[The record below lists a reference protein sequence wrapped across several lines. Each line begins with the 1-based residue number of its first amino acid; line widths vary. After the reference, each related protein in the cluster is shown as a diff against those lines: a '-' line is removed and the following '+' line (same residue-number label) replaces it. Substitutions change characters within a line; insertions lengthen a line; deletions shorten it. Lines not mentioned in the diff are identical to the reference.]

1 MKNIAIVLGVT
12 NYQRITKLP
21 GSFNDAESIY
31 KILLQTEKYEE
42 ILYLNEDKLSNETK
56 DIISDFIERYKG
68 QEINEVLFYFSGHG
82 ELINEEFY
90 YLLVDHDTFKRNVT
104 SLQNSVVDS
113 WIRSLNPQLAVK
125 VIDACNS
132 GNQYIKDSMTI
143 NTYLND
149 SKSHLKNCYFL
160 FSSQSDQSS
169 FQTRYIS
176 SFTNSFINALKSN
189 TSTEVRYRNI
199 IDFIADEFS
208 SNADQRPLFVIQA
221 ENTEKFCYINES
233 LRKYLDE
240 YTGNNPSRLKES
252 LVNKSTLAS
261 AVIEQSQIYCSSE
274 EALSILESIRDEVNT
289 FTLDPEIEGL
299 YNFQI
304 NYPSTYDNIIDL
316 NAIAKFLAANNEE
329 SNYFVKINYITT
341 TSEEPIYNSP
351 YYIGESYVTG
361 QQTGTKLKEIVVPD
375 SFDLNFEPSFK
386 QISIDA
392 IPNYDNLIT
401 YNCKILYV
409 INRKFI
415 RFFTCINYYVEDSW
429 VSKKIN
435 LKVKWKTEEFLLKDE
450 EEIKTYLKKTNDSLN
465 ETIINKL
472 KENYNIEIKTEKEQ
486 K

>member
-12 NYQRITKLP
+12 NYQRLTKLP
-21 GSFNDAESIY
+21 GSCNDAKNIY
-31 KILLQTEKYEE
+31 QILTQTEKYEE
-42 ILYLNEDKLSNETK
+42 ILYLNQDKLSTETK
-56 DIISDFIERYKG
+56 DIISDFFEKFQG
-68 QEINEVLFYFSGHG
+68 QEINEILFYFSGHG

-125 VIDACNS
+125 IIDACNS

-176 SFTNSFINALKSN
+176 SFTNSFINALKSQ
-189 TSTEVRYRNI
+189 TSGEIRYRNI

-208 SNADQRPLFVIQA
+208 NNTDQRPLFIIQA
-221 ENTEKFCYINES
+221 ENTEKFCSINES

-240 YTGNNPSRLKES
+240 YTGNNPSISKED

-261 AVIEQSQIYCSSE
+261 AVIEYSQIYCSSE
-274 EALSILESIRDEVNT
+274 EALEILESIKEMVNS
-289 FTLDPEIEGL
+289 FTLDPEIESL
-299 YNFQI
+299 YKFQI
-304 NYPSTYDNIIDL
+304 NYLTTYDNIIDL
-316 NAIAKFLAANNEE
+316 NSIAKFLADDKEE
-329 SNYFVKINYITT
+329 NNYFVKINYITKT
-341 TSEEPIYNSP
+341 AEEPIYNSP
-351 YYIGESYVTG
+351 YYIGESYVSG
-361 QQTGTKLKEIVVPD
+361 QQSGTKLKEITVPD
-375 SFDLNFEPSFK
+375 SFDLNFDPSFK

-409 INRKFI
+409 INRKLI

-429 VSKKIN
+429 VNKKLN
-435 LKVKWKTEEFLLKDE
+435 SKVKWKTEEFLLKDA
-450 EEIKTYLKKTNDSLN
+450 EEIKSYLVKINDSLN
-465 ETIINKL
+465 ETIIKKL
-472 KENYNIEIKTEKEQ
+472 KEKYNIEVKAEKEE